1 MFSLSSKQ
9 ININKG
15 NKKAASANVDDEWSS
30 FISNHYQDD
39 VSDDDIDIGVEIDDD
54 DVSNLTLK
62 GAKNKDNS
70 NSNTKKLYDNAN
82 APTPSD
88 IYISTKSKIAYL
100 TEPVDLKVFWDIPV
114 IPYATP
120 TNGVIKKQIKINS
133 KSQEELDE
141 IHLAIEGRRAQRTR
155 R

>member
-9 ININKG
+9 NNINKG
-15 NKKAASANVDDEWSS
+15 NKKAVSANVDDEWSS

-88 IYISTKSKIAYL
+88 IYISTKSKIA
-100 TEPVDLKVFWDIPV
+100 
-114 IPYATP
+114 A
-120 TNGVIKKQIKINS
+120 
-133 KSQEELDE
+133 
-141 IHLAIEGRRAQRTR
+141 
-155 R
+155 

>member
-1 MFSLSSKQ
+1 MFSLSTKQ

-70 NSNTKKLYDNAN
+70 NSKKHSKCNN
-82 APTPSD
+82 RKEKGR
-88 IYISTKSKIAYL
+88 KSM
-100 TEPVDLKVFWDIPV
+100 
-114 IPYATP
+114 
-120 TNGVIKKQIKINS
+120 S
-133 KSQEELDE
+133 S
-141 IHLAIEGRRAQRTR
+141 
-155 R
+155 